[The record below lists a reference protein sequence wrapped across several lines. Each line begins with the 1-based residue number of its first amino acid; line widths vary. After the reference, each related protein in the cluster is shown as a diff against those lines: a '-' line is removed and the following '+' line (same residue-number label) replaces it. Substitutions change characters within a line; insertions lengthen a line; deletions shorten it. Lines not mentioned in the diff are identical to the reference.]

1 MQLDIIN
8 FDGKKVGSV
17 ELTDSIF
24 GVEPRADILHRV
36 VTWQRA
42 KQRAGTH
49 AVKSVSDVAGSGK
62 KAFKQKKTGNARQGE
77 RYNVHMRGGGVVH
90 GPVVRD
96 HSIDLPKKIRSLGLK
111 MALSS
116 KAQDGS
122 LVIIDSEKLAAAK
135 TNTFAKQLKK
145 LDIASALFVGAAEL
159 DENFKKSAANIANI
173 DVLPTMGLNVLDILK
188 HEKLVLTADAV
199 KAVEARLAYYIRI
212 EGKQNGRK
220 NS

>member
-24 GVEPRADILHRV
+24 GLEPRADILHRV

-49 AVKSVSDVAGSGK
+49 AVKTVSDVVGSGK

-135 TNTFAKQLKK
+135 TNAFAKQLKK
-145 LDIASALFVGAAEL
+145 LDIASALFVGATEL

-173 DVLPTMGLNVLDILK
+173 DVLPTIGLNVLDILK

-199 KAVEARLAYYIRI
+199 KAVEARLA
-212 EGKQNGRK
+212 
-220 NS
+220 

>member
-17 ELTDSIF
+17 ELESSIF
-24 GVEPRADILHRV
+24 GLEPRADILHRV

-42 KQRAGTH
+42 KSRAGTH
-49 AVKSVSDVAGSGK
+49 AVKTVSDVQGSGK

-96 HSIDLPKKIRSLGLK
+96 RSIDLPKKIRSLGLK

-116 KAQDGS
+116 KAKDGS
-122 LVIIDSEKLAAAK
+122 LIIIDSEKLEAAK
-135 TNTFAKQLKK
+135 TNAFAKQLKK
-145 LDIASALFVGAAEL
+145 LEIASALFVGAAEL

-199 KAVEARLAYYIRI
+199 KAIEARLA
-212 EGKQNGRK
+212 
-220 NS
+220 

>member
-49 AVKSVSDVAGSGK
+49 AVKTVSDVAGSGK

-116 KAQDGS
+116 KVQDGS

-135 TNTFAKQLKK
+135 TNAFAKQLKK
-145 LDIASALFVGAAEL
+145 LEIASALFVGATEL

-199 KAVEARLAYYIRI
+199 KAVEARLA
-212 EGKQNGRK
+212 
-220 NS
+220 

>member
-8 FDGKKVGSV
+8 FDGKKVGAV

-24 GVEPRADILHRV
+24 GLEPRADILHRV

-49 AVKSVSDVAGSGK
+49 AVKTVSDVEGSGK

-122 LVIIDSEKLAAAK
+122 LIIIDSEKLASAK
-135 TNTFAKQLKK
+135 TGAFAKQLKK
-145 LDIASALFVGAAEL
+145 LEIASALFVGASEL

-173 DVLPTMGLNVLDILK
+173 DVLPTIGLNVLDILK

-199 KAVEARLAYYIRI
+199 KAIEARLA
-212 EGKQNGRK
+212 
-220 NS
+220 

>member
-49 AVKSVSDVAGSGK
+49 AVKTVSDVAGSGK

-122 LVIIDSEKLAAAK
+122 LVIIDSEKLEAAK
-135 TNTFAKQLKK
+135 TNAFAKQLKK
-145 LDIASALFVGAAEL
+145 LEIASALFVGATEL

-199 KAVEARLAYYIRI
+199 KAVEARLA
-212 EGKQNGRK
+212 
-220 NS
+220 

>member
-17 ELTDSIF
+17 ELADSIF
-24 GVEPRADILHRV
+24 GLEPRADILHRV

-42 KQRAGTH
+42 KSRAGTH
-49 AVKSVSDVAGSGK
+49 AVKTVSDVQGSGK

-116 KAQDGS
+116 KAKDGS

-135 TNTFAKQLKK
+135 TNAFAKQLKK
-145 LDIASALFVGAAEL
+145 LEIASALFVGAAEL
-159 DENFKKSAANIANI
+159 DENFKKSAANIANV
-173 DVLPTMGLNVLDILK
+173 DVLPTIGLNVLDILK

-199 KAVEARLAYYIRI
+199 KAVEARLA
-212 EGKQNGRK
+212 
-220 NS
+220 

>member
-17 ELTDSIF
+17 ELIESIF
-24 GVEPRADILHRV
+24 GLEPRADILHRV

-49 AVKSVSDVAGSGK
+49 AVKTVSDVAGSGR

-116 KAQDGS
+116 KAKDGS
-122 LVIIDSEKLAAAK
+122 LVVIDSEKLAAPK
-135 TNTFAKQLKK
+135 TGAFAKQLKK
-145 LDIASALFVGAAEL
+145 LEIASALFVGATEL

-188 HEKLVLTADAV
+188 HEKLVLTADAI
-199 KAVEARLAYYIRI
+199 KAIEARLA
-212 EGKQNGRK
+212 
-220 NS
+220 

>member
-8 FDGKKVGSV
+8 FDGKVVGKA
-17 ELTDSIF
+17 ELADSIF
-24 GVEPRADILHRV
+24 GLDPRADILHRV

-49 AVKSVSDVAGSGK
+49 AIKTVSDVQGSGK

-116 KAQDGS
+116 KIKDGS
-122 LVIIDSEKLAAAK
+122 LVVIDSEKLSAAK
-135 TNTFAKQLKK
+135 TGAFAKQLKK
-145 LDIASALFVGAAEL
+145 LEIVSALFVGAEQL

-199 KAVEARLAYYIRI
+199 KAIEARLA
-212 EGKQNGRK
+212 
-220 NS
+220 

>member
-8 FDGKKVGSV
+8 FDGKAVGKA
-17 ELTDSIF
+17 ELADSIF
-24 GVEPRADILHRV
+24 GVAPRADILHRV

-49 AVKSVSDVAGSGK
+49 AVKTVSDVQGSGK

-116 KAQDGS
+116 KVQDGS

-135 TNTFAKQLKK
+135 TNAFAKQLKK
-145 LDIASALFVGAAEL
+145 LNITSALFVGAAEL

-199 KAVEARLAYYIRI
+199 KAVEARLA
-212 EGKQNGRK
+212 
-220 NS
+220 

>member
-49 AVKSVSDVAGSGK
+49 AVKTVSDVAGSGK

-135 TNTFAKQLKK
+135 TNAFAKQLKK
-145 LDIASALFVGAAEL
+145 LNIASALFVGATEL

-173 DVLPTMGLNVLDILK
+173 DALPTIGLNVLDILK

-199 KAVEARLAYYIRI
+199 KAVEARLA
-212 EGKQNGRK
+212 
-220 NS
+220 

>member
-8 FDGKKVGSV
+8 FDGKSVGKVDLSDSV
-17 ELTDSIF
+17 F
-24 GVEPRADILHRV
+24 GVSPRADILHRV

-42 KQRAGTH
+42 NARAGTH
-49 AVKSVSDVAGSGK
+49 AVKTVSDVAGSGR

-96 HSIDLPKKIRSLGLK
+96 HSIDLPKKIRALGLK

-116 KAQDGS
+116 KLQDGN
-122 LVIIDSEKLAAAK
+122 LVVIDSEKVKEAK
-135 TNTFAKQLKK
+135 TNTVAKQLKK
-145 LDIASALFVGAAEL
+145 LGLNSVLFVGSTEL
-159 DENFKKSAANIANI
+159 DANFKKSVANIANV
-173 DVLPTMGLNVLDILK
+173 DALPTIGLNVLDILK

-199 KAVEARLAYYIRI
+199 KSVEARL
-212 EGKQNGRK
+212 G
-220 NS
+220 

>member
-8 FDGKKVGSV
+8 FEGKKVGSV
-17 ELTDSIF
+17 ELTDGIF
-24 GVEPRADILHRV
+24 GLEPRADILHRV

-145 LDIASALFVGAAEL
+145 LDIASALFVGATEL

-173 DVLPTMGLNVLDILK
+173 DVLPTIGLNVLDILK
-188 HEKLVLTADAV
+188 HDKLVLTADAV
-199 KAVEARLAYYIRI
+199 KAVEARLA
-212 EGKQNGRK
+212 
-220 NS
+220 

>member
-17 ELTDSIF
+17 ELTDGIF
-24 GVEPRADILHRV
+24 GLEPRADILHRV

-96 HSIDLPKKIRSLGLK
+96 HSIDLPKKIRALGLK

-116 KAQDGS
+116 KAKDGS

-135 TNTFAKQLKK
+135 TNAFAKQLKK
-145 LDIASALFVGAAEL
+145 LEIASALFVGATEL

-199 KAVEARLAYYIRI
+199 KAVEARLA
-212 EGKQNGRK
+212 
-220 NS
+220 

>member
-17 ELTDSIF
+17 ELESSIF
-24 GVEPRADILHRV
+24 GLEPRADILHRV

-49 AVKSVSDVAGSGK
+49 AVKSVSEVAGSGK

-96 HSIDLPKKIRSLGLK
+96 HSIDLPKKIRALGLK

-116 KAQDGS
+116 KAKDGS
-122 LVIIDSEKLAAAK
+122 LIIIDSEKLEAAK
-135 TNTFAKQLKK
+135 TNAFAKQLKK
-145 LDIASALFVGAAEL
+145 LDIASALFVGAADL

-173 DVLPTMGLNVLDILK
+173 DVLPTIGLNVLDILK

-199 KAVEARLAYYIRI
+199 KAVEARLA
-212 EGKQNGRK
+212 
-220 NS
+220 

>member
-8 FDGKKVGSV
+8 FDGKVVGKAD
-17 ELTDSIF
+17 LADSIF
-24 GVEPRADILHRV
+24 GLDPRADILHRV

-49 AVKSVSDVAGSGK
+49 AVKTVSDVQGSGK

-116 KAQDGS
+116 KIKDGS
-122 LVIIDSEKLAAAK
+122 LVVIDSEKLAVAK
-135 TNTFAKQLKK
+135 TGAFAKQLKK
-145 LDIASALFVGAAEL
+145 LEIASALFVGAEQL

-199 KAVEARLAYYIRI
+199 KAIEARLA
-212 EGKQNGRK
+212 
-220 NS
+220 

>member
-24 GVEPRADILHRV
+24 GLEPRADILHRV

-49 AVKSVSDVAGSGK
+49 AVKTVSDVAGSGK

-77 RYNVHMRGGGVVH
+77 RDNVHMRGGGVVH

-135 TNTFAKQLKK
+135 TNAFAKQLKK
-145 LDIASALFVGAAEL
+145 LDIASALFVGATEL

-173 DVLPTMGLNVLDILK
+173 DVLPTIGLNVLDILK

-199 KAVEARLAYYIRI
+199 KAVEARLA
-212 EGKQNGRK
+212 
-220 NS
+220 

>member
-17 ELTDSIF
+17 ELADSIF
-24 GVEPRADILHRV
+24 GIEPRADILHRV

-42 KQRAGTH
+42 KSRAGTH
-49 AVKSVSDVAGSGK
+49 AVKTVSDVQGSGK

-96 HSIDLPKKIRSLGLK
+96 HSIDLPKKVRSLGLK

-116 KAQDGS
+116 KAKDGS
-122 LVIIDSEKLAAAK
+122 LVIIDSEKLESAK
-135 TNTFAKQLKK
+135 TNAFAKQLKK
-145 LDIASALFVGAAEL
+145 LEIASALFVGATEL

-173 DVLPTMGLNVLDILK
+173 DVLPTMGLNVLDVLK

-199 KAVEARLAYYIRI
+199 KAVEARLA
-212 EGKQNGRK
+212 
-220 NS
+220 

>member
-24 GVEPRADILHRV
+24 GLEPRADILHRV

-49 AVKSVSDVAGSGK
+49 AVKTVSDVAGSGK

-96 HSIDLPKKIRSLGLK
+96 HSIDLPKKIRALGLK

-135 TNTFAKQLKK
+135 TNAFAKQLKK
-145 LDIASALFVGAAEL
+145 LEIASALFVGATEL

-199 KAVEARLAYYIRI
+199 KAVEARLA
-212 EGKQNGRK
+212 
-220 NS
+220 